1 MFEIQHYWC
10 QSLIKFEDESSEL
23 VRKMEIRYPPL
34 EFSPKEISAV
44 DQSFIWEKVLK
55 SSDRNLVQGKTRG
68 KRGKGGIDFHSGK
81 NILLCGILKGF
92 WYCALYDVRKN
103 DQIYDLHP
111 PSLLSAKKENISI
124 VWKQTCDKF
133 KKYPPLSPLL
143 CGRHKYMVPREK
155 LIFILYRYYFFLS
168 FTNSINNSLL
178 NSITLGQ
185 DDL

>member
-1 MFEIQHYWC
+1 MFESQHYWC

-143 CGRHKYMVPREK
+143 CGRHKYMVPGEK
-155 LIFILYRYYFFLS
+155 FDFYPLQILFFFILYKF
-168 FTNSINNSLL
+168 NK
-178 NSITLGQ
+178 
-185 DDL
+185 